1 MILLTYHISISQAN
15 RCRRKLA
22 AATPAKYERDLEIL
36 RYNLAISEIAKA
48 GKLPNGAT
56 DIHIDLEPCRY

>member
-22 AATPAKYERDLEIL
+22 AATPAKYERDFGD
-36 RYNLAISEIAKA
+36 SEIQFGNIWNSK
-48 GKLPNGAT
+48 GREITERGLQ
-56 DIHIDLEPCRY
+56 ISI